1 MLRDVKGIEVDFS
14 KGSSFKQFCSVFGGA
29 ILISMA
35 CLDPG
40 NIAADIDIA
49 NTTGLKSFWILLL
62 AHILLY
68 FYQDAALSL
77 ASGAKMDIAKT
88 GSSVMNKATSY
99 S

>member
-1 MLRDVKGIEVDFS
+1 L
-14 KGSSFKQFCSVFGGA
+14 
-29 ILISMA
+29 A